1 MKKILLFAL
10 FLAFCVSFTLAAEN
24 ANNLTLGIY
33 SVRAK
38 DQTQV
43 FLKVTNH
50 SETPYKMEEPHGGSV
65 MPNYFRYYKSK
76 DGKWGQPIDPQAPG
90 ERVRG
95 PIVTILKGTPYHFKL
110 YDLPKDS
117 HVTMRVKYVLDSG
130 ESVYTN
136 ELEIKAE
143 QSAGGDG
150 KPAPQP

>member
-1 MKKILLFAL
+1 M
-10 FLAFCVSFTLAAEN
+10 
-24 ANNLTLGIY
+24 
-33 SVRAK
+33 
-38 DQTQV
+38 
-43 FLKVTNH
+43 
-50 SETPYKMEEPHGGSV
+50 
-65 MPNYFRYYKSK
+65 
-76 DGKWGQPIDPQAPG
+76 
-90 ERVRG
+90 RG

-117 HVTMRVKYVLDSG
+117 HVTMRVKHVLDSG